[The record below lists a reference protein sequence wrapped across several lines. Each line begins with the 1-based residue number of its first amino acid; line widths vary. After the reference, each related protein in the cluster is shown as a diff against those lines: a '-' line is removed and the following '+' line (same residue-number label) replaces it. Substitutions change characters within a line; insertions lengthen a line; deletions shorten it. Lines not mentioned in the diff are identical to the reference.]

1 MTGNR
6 LADRMSAVEQSPI
19 RQMFDLA
26 KRAEAAGREDLVHLE
41 IGEPDFDTP
50 SHIIQAALDAASA
63 GATHYTSN
71 AGLPTLREAI
81 AKSTAKTHGFTVDP
95 TEEVLVTTGAM
106 EALALAMLTTVN
118 PGDEV
123 ILPSPSWPNYRTQ
136 VILAGATP
144 VEVPLDPEDGFT
156 LDSERVTNSMTERTA
171 AVMLATPSNPTG
183 RVFDP
188 GAVKSVVDAAVD
200 RDAYVIADEVYSR
213 LLYGEYRTG
222 ITGYVDSPERVLT
235 VESCSKTFAMTG
247 WRVGWLLG
255 PKDVVSAAT
264 ILRESTTACTSS
276 ISQHAAIAALN
287 GPMNEVDAMRSAFEE
302 RRDYVV
308 DRIADIDGIS
318 CPPPEGAFYVF
329 INVTEFG
336 DSSLAMAKELLED
349 YDVVTTPGVGFGEAG
364 EGRLRLSF
372 ANDLSRIEEGLDRIE
387 AFAVDHR

>member
-1 MTGNR
+1 MTENR

-26 KRAEAAGREDLVHLE
+26 KRVEAAGNEDLVHLE

-50 SHIIQAALDAASA
+50 SHIIQAAFDAASA
-63 GATHYTSN
+63 GETHYTSN
-71 AGLPTLREAI
+71 AGLPALREAI
-81 AKSTAKTHGFTVDP
+81 AESTDTAHGFTVDP

-106 EALALAMLTTVN
+106 EALALAMLVTVN

-144 VEVPLDPEDGFT
+144 VEVPLDADDGFS
-156 LDSERVTNSMTERTA
+156 LDPEQVIESMTDRTA
-171 AVMLATPSNPTG
+171 AVVLATPSNPTG
-183 RVFDP
+183 RVADP
-188 GAVKSVVDAAVD
+188 DAVRTIVDAAVD
-200 RDAYVIADEVYSR
+200 RGAYVIADEVYSR
-213 LLYGEYRTG
+213 LLYGKYQTG
-222 ITGYVDSPERVLT
+222 IAGYVDSPDRVLT

-255 PKDVVSAAT
+255 PEDAISAAT
-264 ILRESTTACTSS
+264 VLRESTTACTSS

-287 GPMNEVDAMRSAFEE
+287 GPMDEVDAMRSAFEE

-318 CPPPEGAFYVF
+318 CPSPEGAFYVF
-329 INVTEFG
+329 IDVTEFG

-349 YDVVTTPGVGFGEAG
+349 YDVVTTPGAGFGEAG
-364 EGRLRLSF
+364 EGQLRLSF
-372 ANDLSRIEEGLDRIE
+372 ANNLSRIEEGLDRIK
-387 AFAVDHR
+387 AFAVDHQ

>member
-26 KRAEAAGREDLVHLE
+26 KRAEAAGRDDLVHLE

-50 SHIIQAALDAASA
+50 SHITQAAFDAATA

-71 AGLPTLREAI
+71 AGLPELRKAI
-81 AKSTAKTHGFTVDP
+81 AQTTDSTHGFTVDP
-95 TEEVLVTTGAM
+95 TTEVLVTTGGM
-106 EALALAMLTTVN
+106 EALALAMLVTVN

-123 ILPSPSWPNYRTQ
+123 LLPTPSWPNHRTQ
-136 VILAGATP
+136 AILAGATP
-144 VEVPLDPEDGFT
+144 IEVALDPDDGFT
-156 LDSERVTNSMTERTA
+156 LDPERVIDSMTDRTA

-188 GAVKSVVDAAVD
+188 DAVRTVADAAAE

-213 LLYGEYRTG
+213 LLYGEYQTG
-222 ITGYVDSPERVLT
+222 IAGYVDSPDHVLT

-255 PKDVVSAAT
+255 PEDVVSAAT
-264 ILRESTTACTSS
+264 ILRESTTACTST
-276 ISQHAAIAALN
+276 ISQHAAIAALT
-287 GPMNEVDAMRSAFEE
+287 GPMDEVEAMQLAFEE
-302 RRDYVV
+302 RRDSVV
-308 DRIADIDGIS
+308 DRIADIDGVS

-329 INVTEFG
+329 IDVGDFG
-336 DSSLAMAKELLED
+336 ESSLSMAKQILED
-349 YDVVTTPGVGFGEAG
+349 YGVVTAPGSGFGGAG
-364 EGRLRLSF
+364 EGQLRLSF
-372 ANDLSRIEEGLDRIE
+372 ANNLSRIEEGLDRIE
-387 AFAVDHR
+387 AFAADNR